1 MNIQMQFLFIN
12 RIFIFIQGILDF
24 FLDPIKFNIEDR
36 AKIVKQNHIIL
47 NIFKNITYHIFI
59 FYKYYNIINI
69 TYINI
74 TKLI

>member
-36 AKIVKQNHIIL
+36 AKIVKQNYIIL

>member
-12 RIFIFIQGILDF
+12 RIFLFIQGILDF

>member
-12 RIFIFIQGILDF
+12 RIFLFIQGILDF

-36 AKIVKQNHIIL
+36 AKIVKQNYIIL